1 MKCLKGSSHI
11 VILLGDFAF
20 KFPRPSSFREGMR
33 QNRNEWKHRSRS
45 KYLAHLYYSAP
56 LGFLNIMEGLAPLGI
71 EFENLDIGF
80 EFLENHYKNLI
91 QDEGELDFIL
101 SDGQYENFGRRVNE
115 IIKCDWGL

>member
-1 MKCLKGSSHI
+1 MKCLKGSSRI

-20 KFPRPSSFREGMR
+20 KFPRLSSFREGMR

-56 LGFLNIMEGLAPLGI
+56 LGFLNIMERLAPLGI
-71 EFENLDIGF
+71 EF

>member
-1 MKCLKGSSHI
+1 MKCLKGSSRT

-20 KFPRPSSFREGMR
+20 KFPRLSSFREGMR

-56 LGFLNIMEGLAPLGI
+56 FGFLNIMERLAPLGVHFLNAEECWGFI
-71 EFENLDIGF
+71 EKHFKDKVDNDEF
-80 EFLENHYKNLI
+80 EFLLR
-91 QDEGELDFIL
+91 
-101 SDGQYENFGRRVNE
+101 DGQQENFGRRVNE